1 MVAGKSPEPLPAGWS
16 EHVKVKNG
24 RKVKYYTNA
33 PNGKKFYSKKDVI
46 CYMKIKGN
54 SRGQNRA
61 IAQRETRHSERNINS
76 QSSKTAASPDKSPEW
91 LPPGWM
97 VEEKTR
103 MSGATHGQ
111 IYKCY
116 IDPFGRRFY
125 SKPEVSRHLKTMNC
139 NGPIGVGEEKKSN
152 IEEPSCNKVSQNEKA
167 EPSCNKVS
175 QNEKAE
181 PSCNEVS
188 RNEKATGGQSH
199 TSRKLRSGMCKQP
212 SDIGSSVVVQSN
224 LVDGLPPGWI
234 KEVKTRAYAHGG
246 IRRDPQYIDPVSGYV
261 FLSKKDALRYI
272 ETGDIEKCAIRPK
285 KRDSGSG
292 TNEESASHSAAGRKA
307 EQSSTKRQIFAGR
320 ESSEPTNL
328 TEPQVESIK
337 KRLRSAGR
345 DAINTQ
351 VVEVKTECKTANEG
365 TGTKPGS
372 EARPSDLNGEISVS
386 AFGNDETV
394 STPQS
399 GLLHNQKLPES
410 EKDKHSGTA
419 SITKSRK
426 SRKNKAG
433 SKKEKHSGTASLTK
447 SRKSRKNKSLGTRAR
462 FSKRLAGHTPEE
474 VANLG
479 LGERVFR
486 AAIRNCSGTKA
497 KTSSVQV
504 PVDPAQEMHAVRD
517 SVGTETNA
525 SLVPALSNPPQEV
538 CSATNSIGTEANA
551 SLAPPALINPPREV
565 DSGVTASLAPTALI
579 NPPREV
585 DSGVTEADASSVPAP
600 NNLSDQEMPKHI
612 DEPTKATDTC
622 IGEKSWWTVEK
633 EAVPENPIS
642 EPVTEKQDAENQT
655 LEDPQLRYP
664 FGDCWSDPCLE
675 FAFKT
680 LTGAIPVE
688 DCLAYEQVPQQQFNP
703 SYAQSSDGYF
713 DLPLFDSYN
722 LFPNDFPPSNSGQL
736 DKNTSQDLPPA
747 TPPFLSPGNN
757 GLPSCSGVASQ
768 PHLEPRKDFP
778 AKAKS

>member
-61 IAQRETRHSERNINS
+61 IAQRETRHSERNTNS
-76 QSSKTAASPDKSPEW
+76 QSSKTAANPDKSPEW
-91 LPPGWM
+91 LPPGWT

-103 MSGATHGQ
+103 MSGVSHGQ
-111 IYKCY
+111 TYMCY

-167 EPSCNKVS
+167 
-175 QNEKAE
+175 
-181 PSCNEVS
+181 
-188 RNEKATGGQSH
+188 TGGQSH
-199 TSRKLRSGMCKQP
+199 TSRKLRSGMGKQP
-212 SDIGSSVVVQSN
+212 SDIGSSVVVQSD
-224 LVDGLPPGWI
+224 LVDGLPPSWI

-261 FLSKKDALRYI
+261 FHSKKDALRYI

-292 TNEESASHSAAGRKA
+292 TNEESASHSAAERKA

-345 DAINTQ
+345 DDINIQ
-351 VVEVKTECKTANEG
+351 VVEVKTELKTANEG

-386 AFGNDETV
+386 AFGNDVETV

-399 GLLHNQKLPES
+399 GL

-426 SRKNKAG
+426 SRKSKAG
-433 SKKEKHSGTASLTK
+433 SKKEKHSGTTSVTK
-447 SRKSRKNKSLGTRAR
+447 PRKSRKDKSLGSPAR
-462 FSKRLAGHTPEE
+462 FSKRLAGHSPEE

-497 KTSSVQV
+497 NTSSVQV
-504 PVDPAQEMHAVRD
+504 PVDPPQEMLAVRD

-525 SLVPALSNPPQEV
+525 SLVPPLSNNPPQEV
-538 CSATNSIGTEANA
+538 RSATNSSGTEANA
-551 SLAPPALINPPREV
+551 SLAPPSLINPPREV
-565 DSGVTASLAPTALI
+565 DSVK
-579 NPPREV
+579 N
-585 DSGVTEADASSVPAP
+585 SGGTEADASPVPAP
-600 NNLSDQEMPKHI
+600 NNLSDQEMPKQH
-612 DEPTKATDTC
+612 DEPTKAT
-622 IGEKSWWTVEK
+622 ESVEK
-633 EAVPENPIS
+633 EAVSENPIP
-642 EPVTEKQDAENQT
+642 EPVTENQT
-655 LEDPQLRYP
+655 LEDSQLRYP

-688 DCLAYEQVPQQQFNP
+688 DCLAYEQAPQPQFNP

-713 DLPLFDSYN
+713 DLPIFDSYN
-722 LFPNDFPPSNSGQL
+722 LFPNDFPSSNSGQL
-736 DKNTSQDLPPA
+736 DKHASQDLPPS
-747 TPPFLSPGNN
+747 TPPLLSPGNN